1 VEPASPEEDDVSSSP
16 SPVVA
21 NWELVLRLRERR
33 EQLGISVKDLTDT
46 LGFTRN
52 YWSAIEN
59 ERKIIPSN
67 TLRTLF
73 DLLEFGDEDRQ
84 QLTELREAAKE
95 NGWWRKYSALFDN
108 EIQRLF
114 GLEHGAHGIRGYDPL
129 LIPGLL
135 QTADYARAIMQASA
149 TVRPVEVEQRVAVR
163 QRRQE
168 RLDGDNPLDL
178 QVIVSEA
185 ALRQQ
190 IGGPTVLKQQL
201 DHLLA
206 VIEKYPNNVE
216 IRVVPF
222 TAPVCTLF
230 GAGTLHLLDFQ
241 SPRLPRAAWMETVSI
256 WGVITEANQVRDITI
271 AFDEAV
277 ERALDRRET
286 KKTIDKYRKG
296 LA

>member
-1 VEPASPEEDDVSSSP
+1 MTP

-33 EQLGISVKDLTDT
+33 EELGLSVKDLTDS

-59 ERKIIPSN
+59 ERKIIPAT
-67 TLRTLF
+67 TLKTLF
-73 DLLEFGDEDRQ
+73 NLLEFSDEDRQ
-84 QLTELREAAKE
+84 QLTELREVAKE
-95 NGWWRKYSALFDN
+95 NGWWRRYSALFDN

-129 LIPGLL
+129 LVPGLL

-168 RLDGDNPLDL
+168 RLHNSDPLDL
-178 QVIVSEA
+178 QVIIGEA
-185 ALRQQ
+185 TLQQ
-190 IGGPTVLKQQL
+190 QVGGPVVLRAQL
-201 DHLLA
+201 AHLLT
-206 VIEKYPNNVE
+206 IIDEYEENVD
-216 IRVVPF
+216 IRVIPF
-222 TAPVCTLF
+222 SAPACTVF
-230 GAGTLHLLDFQ
+230 GAGSLYLLDFQ

-256 WGVITEANQVRDITI
+256 WGVVTETNRVRDITI
-271 AFDEAV
+271 AYDEALG
-277 ERALDRRET
+277 RTLDRRET
-286 KKTIDKYRKG
+286 KKVIDKYRKG
-296 LA
+296 LG

>member
-1 VEPASPEEDDVSSSP
+1 VAPPP

-73 DLLEFGDEDRQ
+73 DLLEFDDEDRQ
-84 QLTELREAAKE
+84 QLAELREVAKE
-95 NGWWRKYSALFDN
+95 NGWWRRYSALFDS
-108 EIQRLF
+108 EIQRLY
-114 GLEHGAHGIRGYDPL
+114 GLEHGAHGVRGYDPL

-135 QTADYARAIMQASA
+135 QTADYARAIMQATA
-149 TVRPVEVEQRVAVR
+149 TVRAVEVEQRVAVR

-168 RLDGDNPLDL
+168 RLRGSNPLNL
-178 QVIVSEA
+178 QIIISEA
-185 ALRQQ
+185 TLQQ
-190 IGGPTVLKQQL
+190 QVGGPTVLREQL
-201 DHLLA
+201 DHL
-206 VIEKYPNNVE
+206 VTIIDDRPENVE
-216 IRVVPF
+216 IRVIPYS
-222 TAPVCTLF
+222 APACTLF
-230 GAGTLHLLDFQ
+230 GAGSLYLMDFQ

-256 WGVITEANQVRDITI
+256 WSVVTEANQVRDITI
-271 AFDEAV
+271 AFDEAA
-277 ERALDRRET
+277 ERALDCRET
-286 KKTIDKYRKG
+286 KEVIKKYRKG
-296 LA
+296 LG